1 MARGTAG
8 TNVIVRGRRTR
19 ARPRPRLA
27 RATVMDGVFGGRI
40 DDRDHVLDGRSP
52 R

>member
-1 MARGTAG
+1 MSALPLVARGTAG
-8 TNVIVRGRRTR
+8 TIVIVRYPRR
-19 ARPRPRLA
+19 A
-27 RATVMDGVFGGRI
+27 RATVMDGVLGGRI